1 MPSESNGGQQAAT
14 IGTEH
19 TLATIT
25 TAGTYQLETDLDLML
40 GGTTP
45 DLVELRAKVKIRTG
59 ESLKQVYGASYI
71 GDQGTEDVV
80 KVSPPVVCVTELVFT
95 LKQTQG
101 TGRTFTWSVKRV
113 DV

>member
-1 MPSESNGGQQAAT
+1 MPSESNGGTQAAT

-25 TAGTYQLETDLDLML
+25 TDGTYQLEVDTDPLV

-45 DLVELRAKVKIRTG
+45 DILELRAKVKIRTG
-59 ESLKQVYGASYI
+59 ESSKQVYYAAYM
-71 GDQGTEDVV
+71 GDQGAEDVIKISV
-80 KVSPPVVCVTELVFT
+80 PVVCVEELVFT

-113 DV
+113 DT

>member
-1 MPSESNGGQQAAT
+1 MPSESNGGTQAAT
-14 IGTEH
+14 ISTEH

-25 TAGTYQLETDLDLML
+25 TDGTYQLEVDMDPLA

-45 DLVELRAKVKIRTG
+45 DIVELRAKVKIRTG
-59 ESLKQVYGASYI
+59 ESSKQVYYGVWM
-71 GDQGTEDVV
+71 GDQGTEDLI
-80 KVSPPVVCVTELVFT
+80 KVSDPVVCVEELVFT

-113 DV
+113 DN